1 MLKFE
6 IRNIIV
12 DQQILDEDVLEL
24 VYNFGDDTVNM
35 REIEMQEKI
44 KLNKLKENSILKKQ
58 KRKKC
63 KKKEELKKCK
73 CK

>member
-6 IRNIIV
+6 IRKIIV
-12 DQQILDEDVLEL
+12 DKQILDEDVLEL

-63 KKKEELKKCK
+63 KKKEELNKWKCK
-73 CK
+73 

>member
-1 MLKFE
+1 MLKYE

-12 DQQILDEDVLEL
+12 DRQILDEDVWEL

-44 KLNKLKENSILKKQ
+44 GLK
-58 KRKKC
+58 
-63 KKKEELKKCK
+63 
-73 CK
+73 

>member
-12 DQQILDEDVLEL
+12 DKWILDEDVLEL

-35 REIEMQEKI
+35 REIEMQEQF
-44 KLNKLKENSILKKQ
+44 KLNKLKKNSILKKQ

-63 KKKEELKKCK
+63 KKKEELKKWK

>member
-12 DQQILDEDVLEL
+12 DKQILDEDVLEL

-44 KLNKLKENSILKKQ
+44 KLNKLKENSILKK
-58 KRKKC
+58 
-63 KKKEELKKCK
+63 
-73 CK
+73 

>member
-12 DQQILDEDVLEL
+12 DKEILGEDVLEL

-35 REIEMQEKI
+35 RELEMEEEI
-44 KLNKLKENSILKKQ
+44 RLK
-58 KRKKC
+58 
-63 KKKEELKKCK
+63 
-73 CK
+73 